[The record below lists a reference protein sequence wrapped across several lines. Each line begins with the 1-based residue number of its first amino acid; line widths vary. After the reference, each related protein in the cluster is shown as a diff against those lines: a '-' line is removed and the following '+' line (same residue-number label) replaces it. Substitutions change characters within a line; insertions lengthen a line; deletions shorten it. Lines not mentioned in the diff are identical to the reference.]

1 MEERLFDVQEVE
13 GSIPSSGTK
22 IMTHE
27 EARYIFE
34 KWRNCK
40 NENCKNN
47 PSNSLDC
54 ALKCCVCEEHR
65 KKKTYMW

>member
-1 MEERLFDVQEVE
+1 
-13 GSIPSSGTK
+13 
-22 IMTHE
+22 MTHE